1 MPGAKS
7 KKKVGKDRLDKFY
20 HLAKDQGYRARS
32 AFKLIQLAKKYDLFQ
47 GARSCIDLC
56 AAPGGWT
63 QVAAKNM
70 PSGSIIIGVDL
81 APIKPI
87 RGAVCMQCD
96 ITTQQCRTMLAKELK
111 GNKCDLVL
119 NDGAP
124 NVGASWAKD
133 AFGQAELTLH
143 ACKLACDFLSPGG
156 AFVTKIFRS
165 GDSNSLLWVF
175 QQLFNKV
182 EVTKPQASRQVSA
195 EVFVTCLGFKA
206 PHKIDPRFFEPKWVF
221 METVEDQ
228 QKASTLNDYC
238 KSAMKKRRGGYEEG
252 DEYRVITAT
261 QFMEDKR
268 PAELL
273 VRSHKMV
280 FPPEAMYLQEHKLT
294 TEEIFHICEDLQVAG
309 KRELSI
315 LMKWRLKIL
324 REQES
329 EKKTRAEEAKKIAK
343 DALKASKDLDG
354 PDAASDDDVVM
365 DNGSEKGS
373 DAEGSND
380 GLDDTLDAQL
390 RKEKAE
396 SKRKRRMK
404 KKMEWRKKMSFGTFD
419 AAADTLEPDLFKASK
434 RSKNALDEAD
444 MYLREKDFDSDASD
458 SDVPEDDE
466 NEVEDLYEGKS
477 RLEQMELDM
486 AISME
491 VGKALM
497 SKKQEQRELKG
508 KKETRRARV
517 TADWS
522 RELEHFNDNLEKKA
536 EAQYMDDQKDSD
548 DDEEDLEE
556 DDKTMEEKREVL
568 RADRWFSQ
576 EIFGD
581 LEMGDGEAQPNPE
594 PEENS
599 EEEKEES
606 KVVELDDSELP
617 QLPMTDKQKR
627 KIKRKRELE
636 KAKARGEIES
646 DPEDF
651 EEVPAE
657 EAVPLDEH
665 ANPVL
670 VKPEEP
676 EELAE
681 TLAMGSMM
689 IQKKA
694 RMDLIDAGFNRYAFN
709 DAENIPDWFTEEE
722 RLYNKPELPVS
733 KELMQEFRAKLR
745 EINARPIRK
754 VAEAQ
759 ARKKKRL
766 TLRMEKVRKQA
777 KSLAECTEMSAHMK
791 TKQVAKLMRTHG
803 KKEERVKV
811 YSRTN
816 AGGGGKV
823 NLGKGNKAGKGA
835 GKVNMKGAKVK
846 LVDKRMKKDK
856 RAMKRITKKGGSAK
870 KQKGK
875 GGKGRKNNKK
885 KGKK

>member
-1 MPGAKS
+1 MGGT
-7 KKKVGKDRLDKFY
+7 KKKVGKERLDKFY

-32 AFKLIQLAKKYDLFQ
+32 AFKLIQLAKKYDLFK

-96 ITTQQCRTMLAKELK
+96 ITTQQCRTMLSKELK
-111 GNKCDLVL
+111 GNKCDIVL

-124 NVGASWAKD
+124 NVGASWSKD
-133 AFGQAELTLH
+133 AYGQAELTLH
-143 ACKLACDFLSPGG
+143 ATKLACDFLSPGG

-206 PHKIDPRFFEPKWVF
+206 PAKIDPRFFEPKWVF
-221 METVEDQ
+221 METIDDKQ
-228 QKASTLNDYC
+228 SASTLSDYV
-238 KSAMKKRRGGYEEG
+238 KSAMKKRRGGYDAG
-252 DEYRVITAT
+252 DEYRVITAL
-261 QFMEDKR
+261 QFMEEKR

-280 FPPEAMYLQEHKLT
+280 FPPEAQHLNDHKLT
-294 TEEIFHICEDLQVAG
+294 TEEIHAICDDLQVAG
-309 KRELSI
+309 KRELSL
-315 LMKWRLKIL
+315 LMKWRMKIL

-329 EKKTRAEEAKKIAK
+329 EKKQRADEAKAIAK
-343 DALKASKDLDG
+343 DALKASKELDG
-354 PDAASDDDVVM
+354 SDAESDDDVVM
-365 DNGSEKGS
+365 DDGESQSGS
-373 DAEGSND
+373 DSDGEDG

-396 SKRKRRMK
+396 AKRKRRMK

-434 RSKNALDEAD
+434 RSKNALDEANQ
-444 MYLREKDFDSDASD
+444 YLREKDFDSDASD
-458 SDVPEDDE
+458 SDVPEESDDE
-466 NEVEDLYEGKS
+466 VAEMYEGKS

-497 SKKQEQRELKG
+497 SKKQEQRERG
-508 KKETRRARV
+508 QKKETRRQRV
-517 TADWS
+517 TAEWS

-536 EAQYMDDQKDSD
+536 EVQYMDDQKDSD
-548 DDEEDLEE
+548 DDEEDFEE
-556 DDKTMEEKREVL
+556 DDKTMEEKREAL

-581 LEMGDGEAQPNPE
+581 LEMGDGETAQPNPE
-594 PEENS
+594 AEDD

-606 KVVELDDSELP
+606 KVNELDDSELP

-627 KIKRKRELE
+627 KIKRKKELE

-646 DPEDF
+646 DQEDF
-651 EEVPAE
+651 ETVPAE

-694 RMDLIDAGFNRYAFN
+694 RMDLIDAGYNRYSFN

-722 RLYNKPELPVS
+722 RHYNKPELPVS

-759 ARKKKRL
+759 ARKKKRMA
-766 TLRMEKVRKQA
+766 LRLEKVRKQA
-777 KSLAECTEMSAHMK
+777 QSLAESTEMSAHMK
-791 TKQVAKLMRTHG
+791 TKQVAKLMKKAG
-803 KKEERVKV
+803 KREERVKV

-823 NLGKGNKAGKGA
+823 NLGGKKAGKGK
-835 GKVNMKGAKVK
+835 GKINMAGAKVK

-856 RAMKRITKKGGSAK
+856 RAAKRISKGGAAK
-870 KQKGK
+870 KTKGK

-885 KGKK
+885 RGKR